1 MKKLTKLLALILS
14 MIIILC
20 SCADS
25 MSETVDN
32 SGAKELDYLNLDSP
46 YPIINEDAD
55 PIELK
60 VVFAVSEESGEWDDL
75 WISKYL
81 KDKYNINLDVE
92 LIRGNTAKNERKS
105 LMLNSGD
112 LPDMIWNMNL
122 STSEIVKYGTEEG
135 LFLKLDEY
143 MSEELTPGI
152 MSYWSDRVRKLCTTP
167 DGHVYTLPMLSDSI
181 DIQPVTDGRMF
192 INKAVLSSLGLEI
205 PRTLDEF
212 VDTMYKV
219 KAADPNHVG
228 SENFYPMGAGIE
240 NPFTSVFWYMLNAFG
255 YNTVD
260 VFGLA
265 PCLRDDNVVIPA
277 YDSDTYYEYLSL
289 MHQLYADGI
298 INPDVF
304 TIDSTGIDAM
314 MNAGETLLYANAP
327 FVSGIETWDEWESCY
342 PLTSTWQ
349 LTPEAISPDT
359 VSVGGF
365 VISADTKYPELCMR
379 IADIFF
385 NNKTDYCAALWGGT
399 GEGTEYDYEGY
410 VLYAW
415 DEDKQAWAL
424 DESLLPEGQS
434 VWSYHLKY
442 LNGAMPAFGA
452 YDLEESRVRL
462 CNSLGGNLSDEFA
475 PDYSTGEG
483 HFTATTFYNM
493 APYAV
498 DTYPSIYYVDES
510 TTQRILDIETVVK
523 PYVKEQVAQ
532 FITGN
537 RDLSEF
543 DDYRGELEAMGMN
556 ELLDIYKEI
565 YTVYNQQ

>member
-1 MKKLTKLLALILS
+1 MKSLNKLLAVIVS
-14 MIIILC
+14 MMVLLC
-20 SCADS
+20 SCTNVTNEVADDGDTKDLS
-25 MSETVDN
+25 
-32 SGAKELDYLNLDSP
+32 YLNLDSP
-46 YPIINEDAD
+46 YPIINEDAK
-55 PIELK
+55 PIELN
-60 VVFAVSEESGEWDDL
+60 VVFVVSEESGEWEDL

-81 KDKYNINLDVE
+81 KDKYNIDLNVE
-92 LIRGNTAKNERKS
+92 LIRGETAKNERKS

-112 LPDMIWNMNL
+112 LPDMIWNMNF
-122 STSEIVKYGTEEG
+122 STSEIVKYGVEEG

-143 MSEELTPGI
+143 INEKLTPGI
-152 MSYWSDRVRKLCTTP
+152 MSYWSDDVRKLCTTP
-167 DGHVYTLPMLSDSI
+167 DGHVYTLPMLKDSI
-181 DIQPVTDGRMF
+181 NIQPVTDGRMF
-192 INKAVLSSLGLEI
+192 INKRALNSLGFEI

-212 VDTMYKV
+212 VDIMYAMKV
-219 KAADPNHVG
+219 ADPNHVG
-228 SENFYPMGAGIE
+228 SDNFYPMGSGIE

-260 VFGLA
+260 VFGLS
-265 PCLRDDNVVIPA
+265 PCLRDGNVVIPA
-277 YDSDTYYEYLSL
+277 YDSDVYYEYLSL
-289 MHQLYADGI
+289 MRQLYSDGI

-304 TIDSTGIDAM
+304 TIDSIGINAM
-314 MNAGETLLYANAP
+314 MSAGETLLYANAP
-327 FVSGIETWDEWESCY
+327 FVSGIESWDEWESCY
-342 PLTSTWQ
+342 PLTSNWQ
-349 LTPEAISPDT
+349 LAPEAISPDT

-365 VISADTKYPELCMR
+365 AISANTRYPELCMR

-415 DEDKQAWAL
+415 NEEKQAWSL

-434 VWSYHLKY
+434 VWSYHLEY

-462 CNSLGGNLSDEFA
+462 CNSLGGNLSGKFS

-483 HFTATTFYNM
+483 HFMATTFYNM

-510 TTQRILDIETVVK
+510 TAQRILDIETVIK
-523 PYVKEQVAQ
+523 PYVKEQVSR
-532 FITGN
+532 FITGL
-537 RDLSEF
+537 RSLSEF
-543 DDYRGELEAMGMN
+543 DEYQSELKAMGMD

-565 YTVYNQQ
+565 YVVYNQQ